1 MSAYRNLM
9 AKAAAGALLLLLMA
23 VPSQAAVILVSIDT
37 TPLMTGVTGPYSIEF
52 QLVDGDGIANNTVTI
67 DSFTFGGGS
76 ASGAATVLGGVTGDL
91 SSSVVMNDTSFFNT
105 FYQPFVP
112 GNLLAFQVT
121 VTGNYVAPT
130 PDGFSFAILNGSLL
144 EVSTTGM
151 ANELVFVDLKTPPVI
166 SQYQGI
172 AVGDDPVLGAATADF
187 QGVPEPSTGLICLVG
202 LGLLALRARKR

>member
-9 AKAAAGALLLLLMA
+9 AQAAAGALLLLLLA

-52 QLVDGDGIANNTVTI
+52 QLVDGDGLINNMVTI
-67 DSFTFGGGS
+67 DTFTFGGGS
-76 ASGAATVLGGVTGDL
+76 ASGAATVAGGVTGDL

-112 GNLLAFQVT
+112 GSLLTFQVT
-121 VTGNYVAPT
+121 LTGVYVAPT
-130 PDGFSFAILNGSLL
+130 PDAFSFAILNGSMW

-166 SQYQGI
+166 SVYQGL
-172 AVGDDPVLGAATADF
+172 AVGDDPVLGAPVADL
-187 QGVPEPSTGLICLVG
+187 QGVPEPTTGIICLLG
-202 LGLLALRARKR
+202 LGLLALRPRRR